1 MHLAQLLTTS
11 TDRQNPSALR
21 SPRGSSFRGDDE
33 CAGGVNISEA
43 NPLLTEQRVRH
54 SSAKWRTYGADVL
67 PAWVAEMD
75 FPLAH
80 CVTVALHEAID
91 RGDTG
96 YRFVGDLP
104 NIVSTFYARHHDW
117 HFSGSQVIVLADVLT
132 AMSEAMRRLTPA
144 RSAVVVTTPIYPP
157 FFHVTQ
163 AIADRGVVDV
173 PLRDGHLDLE
183 GLAAAFARD
192 DVSAFLMCHPH
203 NPTGMIADRA
213 TLLEVARLARAHG
226 IVVISDEIWSP
237 LTWGEPGFVPYL
249 SVDPDLTAPD
259 VALVSA
265 SKAFNLAGLKCA
277 QIVAGSTE
285 VADALRSSIPI
296 EITYGT
302 GHLGVIASVAAYSD
316 GDTWLAATIEQVRH
330 NFVVLTHEIE
340 DHIPQITFETPRATY
355 LAWLDCRDLGLGD
368 DPAKVFLEKGRLA
381 VNPGDT
387 FGGCGR
393 GFIRL
398 NLATDAAL
406 IHEAVTRMQ
415 RAIKVSCEG

>member
-1 MHLAQLLTTS
+1 MK
-11 TDRQNPSALR
+11 N
-21 SPRGSSFRGDDE
+21 
-33 CAGGVNISEA
+33 VNAS
-43 NPLLTEQRVRH
+43 PLLSEQRARH
-54 SSAKWRTYGADVL
+54 SSAKWRTYDADVL

-75 FPLAH
+75 FPLAA
-80 CVTVALHEAID
+80 CITEALHDAVG

-96 YRFVGDLP
+96 YRFVGELP
-104 NIVSTFYARHHDW
+104 DVVSAFYARHHGWD
-117 HFSGSQVIVLADVLT
+117 FAGSQVIVLADVLT

-144 RSAVVVTTPIYPP
+144 MSSVVVTSPIYPP

-173 PLRDGHLDLE
+173 PLRDGHLDMD
-183 GLAAAFARD
+183 GLAMAFARE

-203 NPTGMIADRA
+203 NPTGMITDRA

-237 LTWGEPGFVPYL
+237 LTWGEPDFVPYL

-277 QIVAGSTE
+277 QIVAGSAE
-285 VADALRSSIPI
+285 VAESLRSSIPI
-296 EITYGT
+296 EVTYGT
-302 GHLGVIASVAAYSD
+302 GHLGVIASIAAYSE
-316 GDTWLAATIEQVRH
+316 GDVWLAATIERIRE
-330 NFVVLTHEIE
+330 NFQILETQLA
-340 DHIPQITFETPRATY
+340 DHLPQISFTSPQATY
-355 LAWLDCRDLGLGD
+355 LAWLDCRGLGLGD
-368 DPAKVFLEKGRLA
+368 DPAKVFLEQGRLA
-381 VNPGDT
+381 VNAGHT
-387 FGGCGR
+387 FGEHGR

-406 IHEAVTRMQ
+406 VREAVARMQ
-415 RAIKVSCEG
+415 RCIEDK